1 MDVIVPPI
9 PEAYD
14 EYRAT
19 LQAFIS
25 AHKPALTWKQRTG
38 VRVPDSA
45 ADIAL
50 LRRYVRDLHEA
61 GYRLDRF
68 SVSSERGD
76 PHEQRILEQELG
88 AAGVPYILGNPLV
101 AGALRYFGTDEQRA
115 AYFPPMAR
123 GEHIWTQLFSEP
135 DAGSDLT
142 SLQTRATMVDDE
154 YVVVGQKVW
163 STWAQWADYGY
174 LLARTE
180 PVEGAGGI
188 TAFILDMR
196 SPGVDVRPL
205 REMTGTTDFN
215 EVFFDEV
222 RIPAANIIGAPGEG
236 WRVAGA
242 SLAEERT
249 GVGSAGGGGGNDPGQ
264 RLVRLARRTRRQGR
278 PAIEDGAVRQQIG
291 DLAARS
297 RIQRHLGQ
305 RIATKAM
312 RGQIT
317 PADAPIAKIW
327 FSELNLQTTEAA
339 LALLCPRSMA
349 VEGDELAEE
358 DGRWQDAFLYAR
370 AWTIAGGSNEIM
382 RNLIAERG
390 LGLPREPRGQAQ
402 SESPSPS

>member
-1 MDVIVPPI
+1 MDVLVPDI
-9 PEAYD
+9 PDDYD
-14 EYRAT
+14 DYRAS
-19 LQAFIS
+19 LRAFIA
-25 AHKPALTWKQRTG
+25 AHKPVLSWKQRTG
-38 VRVPDSA
+38 LRVPDR
-45 ADIAL
+45 ADDIEL
-50 LRRYVRDLHEA
+50 LRGYVRDLYDA

-68 SVSSERGD
+68 STERAD
-76 PHEQRILEQELG
+76 PYEQRVLEQELG
-88 AAGVPYILGNPLV
+88 AAGVPHVLGNPLV
-101 AGALRYFGTDEQRA
+101 AGALKHFGTDDQRA
-115 AYFPPMAR
+115 TYYPPMAR

-142 SLQTRATMVDDE
+142 SLQTRATRIDDE

-180 PVEGAGGI
+180 PVEGAAGI
-188 TAFILDMR
+188 TAFILDMH

-249 GVGSAGGGGGNDPGQ
+249 GVGAAGGGGGNDPGQ

-305 RIATKAM
+305 RMATKAM
-312 RGQIT
+312 KGQIT
-317 PADAPIAKIW
+317 AADAPIAKIW
-327 FSELNLQTTEAA
+327 FSELNLETTEAA
-339 LALLCPRSMA
+339 LALLGARSMV
-349 VEGDELAEE
+349 VEGDDLAEQ

-390 LGLPREPRGQAQ
+390 LGLPREPRG
-402 SESPSPS
+402 PSPSHSQS

>member
-9 PEAYD
+9 PASYD
-14 EYRAT
+14 GYRAT
-19 LQAFIS
+19 LRAFI
-25 AHKPALTWKQRTG
+25 AEHRPTLQWKQRTG
-38 VRVPDSA
+38 LRVPDSA
-45 ADIAL
+45 ADVEL
-50 LRRYVRDLHEA
+50 LRTYVRAVYDA
-61 GYRLDRF
+61 GFRLDRF
-68 SVSSERGD
+68 STERGD

-88 AAGVPYILGNPLV
+88 AAGVPHVLGNPLV
-101 AGALRYFGTDEQRA
+101 AGALTHFGTDEQRA
-115 AYFPPMAR
+115 TYLPPMAR
-123 GEHIWTQLFSEP
+123 GDHIWTQLFSEP

-142 SLQTRATMVDDE
+142 SLQTRAGRDGDD

-163 STWAQWADYGY
+163 STWAQWSDYGY

-180 PVEGAGGI
+180 PVEGPAGI
-188 TAFILDMR
+188 SAFILDMR

-222 RIPAANIIGAPGEG
+222 RVPAAHMIGAPGEG

-249 GVGSAGGGGGNDPGQ
+249 GVGGGGGGADPVQ
-264 RLVRLARRTRRQGR
+264 RLVDVARRHNRGGR
-278 PAIEDGAVRQQIG
+278 AAIDDGAVRQQIAAF
-291 DLAARS
+291 AARS

-305 RIATKAM
+305 RMATKAIK
-312 RGQIT
+312 GQIT
-317 PADAPIAKIW
+317 PADAPLSKIW
-327 FSELNLQTTEAA
+327 FSELNLEMAETA
-339 LALLCPRSMA
+339 LALQGARSMA
-349 VEGDELAEE
+349 GEGDELTFE

-390 LGLPREPRGQAQ
+390 LGLPREPRGQ
-402 SESPSPS
+402 S